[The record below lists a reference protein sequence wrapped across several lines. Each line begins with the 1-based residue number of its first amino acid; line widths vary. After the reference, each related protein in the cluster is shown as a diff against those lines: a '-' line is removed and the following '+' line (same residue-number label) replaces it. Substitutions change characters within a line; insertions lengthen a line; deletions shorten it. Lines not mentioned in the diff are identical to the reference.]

1 MIFGIA
7 TLGIVIC
14 YLVSDVER
22 ERDNERG
29 GIAMEIWEGWRWRL
43 EKGVR

>member
-7 TLGIVIC
+7 TLGIVTC
-14 YLVSDVER
+14 YSVSDEDR

-29 GIAMEIWEGWRWRL
+29 GIAMELWGRM
-43 EKGVR
+43 EKETRERVR